1 MRSKAH
7 RSNGEPPLQNRG
19 EVIMPTLKGK
29 KPRKKQRRSFL
40 PWIDKIAV
48 ALYWVLTYSLRLKS
62 RALRLI
68 LVKTILLLIEWF
80 AR

>member
-29 KPRKKQRRSFL
+29 KPRKKQQRSFL

-48 ALYWVLTYSLRLKS
+48 ALCWV
-62 RALRLI
+62 
-68 LVKTILLLIEWF
+68 VKTILLLIEWF